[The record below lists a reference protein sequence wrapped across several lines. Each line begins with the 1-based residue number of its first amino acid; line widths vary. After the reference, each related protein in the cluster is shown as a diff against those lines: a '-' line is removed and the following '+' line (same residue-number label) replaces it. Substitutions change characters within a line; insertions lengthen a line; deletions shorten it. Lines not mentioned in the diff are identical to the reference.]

1 MGADPLEAAKNL
13 ERKMKP
19 KTYRAWAFVLR
30 FTEGDNGVE
39 IKPPLARLYV
49 CGPKETLRDVRQL
62 FPNSRRNRFR
72 RVTVTV

>member
-1 MGADPLEAAKNL
+1 
-13 ERKMKP
+13 MKP

-30 FTEGDNGVE
+30 FTEGDNGAE

-49 CGPKETLRDVRQL
+49 CGPNEKLRDVLKL
-62 FPNSRRNRFR
+62 FPNSARARFR